1 MIRVR
6 LTKTR
11 FSQRAAWIV
20 PAVLAAVVTG
30 YLAWGAWLSAAD
42 QQWLTATQTWWR
54 DWLRPGRIESPLV
67 FVALWL
73 LALLCF
79 WWPRRLAPQGVGL
92 VTVVT
97 MVIVG
102 GVLTFSALTPCRGGQ
117 SGSGVAGWV
126 LDLYV
131 GNPPSFPLGRCTTPA
146 LAFQVGSPV
155 CLGATLAGALSVAT
169 VVWREP
175 LDRLRARLVW
185 DATVF
190 VGLDTLTLPLL
201 QRLAEIQPRSRI
213 VVIEPDGSHPL
224 LAEARAT
231 GAKVMIADPTQRRML
246 LPVLAGR
253 GGCALSYLYAL
264 YPDVKANEAILE
276 TAGNIL
282 RTYQPSPERQP
293 HLVARVDDPRHADHW
308 RGRHSETSSMWFED
322 ALSPLE
328 STASD
333 IARRVSATGARRMVL
348 CGDSTLALAI
358 LLEFARRAWEQRELV
373 RAATSQVPANHAASW
388 LVEAGQ
394 ELLVQHQVQEVVLL
408 DRRADDLRREF
419 RATAPKAAVIAGPDV
434 YAEPVHWQE
443 QLLAMMD
450 GMASARREE
459 TAIVVADS
467 RPGGMHEAGRVA
479 RLHPG
484 IPVFVLT
491 PGGLPPTRAL
501 FDQLH
506 TFQEGLMIDGEA
518 PEDLWTRLARHW
530 HECYR
535 LSHPAP
541 TSDPQT
547 PAARRPW
554 AELDEFIKQDNI
566 LQLRSVMAATA
577 GRGRLWVPARA
588 VPPGSFIELTRQ
600 DLEAV
605 ARVEH
610 TRWYERRVAAGW
622 MAVTPSGAGP
632 AGTARVNNK
641 VVPWGE
647 LPPRDR
653 TQETDDLCSQ
663 ISRLEDVGFMPVIP
677 AGGPAHALFFRR
689 TGIVRAR
696 RLHAHQPW
704 TRQTGEQ
711 LHGDAGDWRVLDEG
725 GDERTVRDTE
735 FRLSHEP
742 VSGDRWRRIG
752 IFRAWQ
758 VGETQILRTL
768 EGRATADPGDWI
780 VEGHR
785 GERWPVRDS
794 QFQHSYALCQDLGE
808 DPARSGSPCG

>member
-1 MIRVR
+1 M
-6 LTKTR
+6 
-11 FSQRAAWIV
+11 A
-20 PAVLAAVVTG
+20 LAAVVTG
-30 YLAWGAWLSAAD
+30 YLSWGAWLSAAD
-42 QQWLTATQTWWR
+42 QHWLTATHTWWR
-54 DWLRPGRIESPLV
+54 DWLQPGRIETPLV

-117 SGSGVAGWV
+117 TGGGVAGWV

-146 LAFQVGSPV
+146 LAFQVGSPL
-155 CLGATLAGALSVAT
+155 CLGATLTGALSVAA

-185 DATVF
+185 DATVLI
-190 VGLDTLTLPLL
+190 GLDTLTLPLL
-201 QRLAEIQPRSRI
+201 QRLAETQPRNRI

-231 GAKVMIADPTQRRML
+231 GAKVMVADPAERRVL

-293 HLVARVDDPRHADHW
+293 HLVARIDDPRHADHW
-308 RGRHSETSSMWFED
+308 RGRHSGTSSMWFED

-328 STASD
+328 STASA
-333 IARRVSATGARRMVL
+333 IARQVSATGAGRMVL

-358 LLEFARRAWEQRELV
+358 LLELGRRAWEQRELM
-373 RAATSQVPANHAASW
+373 HAAASQTSAHPGASW
-388 LVEAGQ
+388 PAEAGQ
-394 ELLVQHQVQEVVLL
+394 ELLTQHSVQDVVLL

-419 RATAPKAAVIAGPDV
+419 RTTAPQAAVTAGPDV
-434 YAEPVHWQE
+434 HAEPVPWQE
-443 QLLAMMD
+443 QLLAMVD
-450 GMASARREE
+450 GMASAQREE

-479 RLHPG
+479 RLHPE

-491 PGGLPPTRAL
+491 PVGLPPAQAI

-506 TFQEGLMIDGEA
+506 TFQEGLMIDGEV
-518 PEDLWTRLARHW
+518 PEDVWTRLARHW

-541 TSDPQT
+541 ANDPQT
-547 PAARRPW
+547 PAGRRPW
-554 AELDEFIKQDNI
+554 DELDEFIKQDNI

-605 ARVEH
+605 AQAEH
-610 TRWYERRVAAGW
+610 ARWYERRLAAGW
-622 MAVTPSGAGP
+622 MAVPPPGAGP
-632 AGTARVNNK
+632 AGPARVNNK

-647 LPPRDR
+647 LSPPDR
-653 TQETDDLCSQ
+653 THETDYLCSQ
-663 ISRLEDVGFMPVIP
+663 LSRLEDVGFMPVIP
-677 AGGPAHALFFRR
+677 AGGPAPARFFRR
-689 TGIVRAR
+689 IGVVRAR

-758 VGETQILRTL
+758 VGETQVLRTL

-794 QFQHSYALCQDLGE
+794 QFRHSYVPCPAPDE
-808 DPARSGSPCG
+808 DPAR